1 MNFNSFNFDTR
12 LAGIDQNGNV
22 IRNKKKKKRMS
33 PNDIRASRE
42 SNEEYLPRMKFS
54 LGGLEYLDDDDD
66 NGYSN
71 QDIKVNDNRGDNNH
85 RNNDH
90 AQDKRNN
97 NEPRK
102 SDVQVCTEML
112 TEFVN
117 TYAANK
123 MNSVVAKNIISEKF
137 SEVARWMAQYNN
149 DKYNDA
155 INSMN
160 RVIILMSTENF
171 SKMLMT
177 VLKEGTLVETN
188 TCKADILR
196 LFNLILDVN
205 SEKITE
211 DVMSTYIDIIVDI
224 VADIDIK
231 LMVDTYGISEDTALD
246 FVVTIPVSVSGIKN
260 DSDIKQFAR
269 KFIDVIL
276 TDSDDCMKNM
286 DTVLQKKVFKDFFN
300 DPNNGTMKAVG
311 QCMTSSKIILPE
323 SDGQVD
329 QNKETLLNCY
339 DDMLYE
345 IMDENDMPAIKMVLR
360 FIIKELKY
368 RDTHNIDVPII
379 FNIDKAMTYTNIRK
393 AINDMK
399 DYGDIEYLDNA
410 K

>member
-1 MNFNSFNFDTR
+1 
-12 LAGIDQNGNV
+12 
-22 IRNKKKKKRMS
+22 
-33 PNDIRASRE
+33 
-42 SNEEYLPRMKFS
+42 
-54 LGGLEYLDDDDD
+54 
-66 NGYSN
+66 
-71 QDIKVNDNRGDNNH
+71 
-85 RNNDH
+85 
-90 AQDKRNN
+90 
-97 NEPRK
+97 
-102 SDVQVCTEML
+102 
-112 TEFVN
+112 
-117 TYAANK
+117 
-123 MNSVVAKNIISEKF
+123 
-137 SEVARWMAQYNN
+137 
-149 DKYNDA
+149 
-155 INSMN
+155 
-160 RVIILMSTENF
+160 
-171 SKMLMT
+171 
-177 VLKEGTLVETN
+177 
-188 TCKADILR
+188 
-196 LFNLILDVN
+196 
-205 SEKITE
+205 
-211 DVMSTYIDIIVDI
+211 MSTYIDIIVDI